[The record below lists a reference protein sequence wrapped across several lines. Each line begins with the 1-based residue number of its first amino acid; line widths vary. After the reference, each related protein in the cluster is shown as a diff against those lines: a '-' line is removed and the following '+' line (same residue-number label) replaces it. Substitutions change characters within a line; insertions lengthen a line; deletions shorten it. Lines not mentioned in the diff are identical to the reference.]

1 MEPRVS
7 SIRVFRPLLA
17 ALCISAACLP
27 VGSQAQSA
35 PASGAAA
42 AAPLKAP
49 DTMAER
55 VRGCTACHGSHG
67 QGTDN
72 DYFPRLAGKPA
83 EYLYNQLINF
93 RDGRR
98 KYPPMN
104 YLLTYLSDDYLHAIA
119 VHFSNERPPYPPP
132 AKPSVSDEVM
142 ARGQALA
149 TRGDAARKIPACIAC
164 HGAQLTGMQ
173 PAIPGL
179 VGLHS
184 DYLSAQIGA
193 WRSGNR
199 RAKAPDCM
207 HEIASRLTDEDV
219 TAVTAWLAAQA
230 APANPV
236 PAAAGSLKL
245 PLACGSE
252 PQ

>member
-1 MEPRVS
+1 MS

-17 ALCISAACLP
+17 AAWIGAACLP
-27 VGSQAQSA
+27 GAARAQAPVASQAATQATS
-35 PASGAAA
+35 
-42 AAPLKAP
+42 PLKAP
-49 DTMAER
+49 DTMDER
-55 VRGCTACHGSHG
+55 VRGCTACHGVHG
-67 QGTDN
+67 QGTTN

-83 EYLYNQLINF
+83 EYLYNQLMNF

-104 YLLTYLSDDYLHAIA
+104 YLLTYLGDDYLHEIA
-119 VHFSNERPPYPPP
+119 VHFANQHPPYPPP
-132 AKPSVSDEVM
+132 TQPNVSAEVV

-149 TRGDAARKIPACIAC
+149 TRGDPQRGIPACTAC
-164 HGAQLTGMQ
+164 HGAALTGMQ

-207 HEIASRLTDEDV
+207 HDVAARLTDEDV

-236 PAAAGSLKL
+236 PAPAGSLKL